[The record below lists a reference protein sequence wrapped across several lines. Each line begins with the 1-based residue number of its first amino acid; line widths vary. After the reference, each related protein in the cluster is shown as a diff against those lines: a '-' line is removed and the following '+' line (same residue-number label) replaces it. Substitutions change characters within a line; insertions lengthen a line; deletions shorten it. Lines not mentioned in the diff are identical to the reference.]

1 MQENTVR
8 KEENQEASKVVQ
20 LPVNE
25 GDTQKVIEKAVDKLC
40 ELVPGAV
47 MNYIRTG
54 AKSTLTLK
62 ISLQTNKEDE
72 AEVTVDGTLTLASE
86 PEKMNGEVL
95 NRQLRLW

>member
-8 KEENQEASKVVQ
+8 KEETQEASKVVQ

-25 GDTQKVIEKAVDKLC
+25 GDSQKVIDKAIDKLC

-54 AKSTLTLK
+54 ARSALTLK
-62 ISLQTNKEDE
+62 VTLQTNKNDE

-86 PEKMNGEVL
+86 SEKMIGEVL
-95 NRQLRLW
+95 DRQLRLW